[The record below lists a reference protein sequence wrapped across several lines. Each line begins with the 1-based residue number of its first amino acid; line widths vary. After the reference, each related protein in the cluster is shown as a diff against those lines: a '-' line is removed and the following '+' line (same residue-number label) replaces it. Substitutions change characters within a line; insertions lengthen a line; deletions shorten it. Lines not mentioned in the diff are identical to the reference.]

1 MLSKAET
8 IVLDEARRIQSEID
22 SGAKLPA
29 GVSRNL
35 VDEVENSGFALQIL
49 ANVKEQLT
57 GLYDAQFNAVKK
69 ITSEKTVNI
78 LTDGS
83 VIET

>member
-1 MLSKAET
+1 M
-8 IVLDEARRIQSEID
+8 
-22 SGAKLPA
+22 
-29 GVSRNL
+29 SRNL
-35 VDEVENSGFALQIL
+35 VDEVENSGFALKIL

-57 GLYDAQFNAVKK
+57 GLYDAQLNAVKK